1 MQTTDD
7 PSSSSDHSSLRLS
20 DAALLRRWQSGVA
33 EAGTILLRR
42 YEPVVRRYFASRV
55 AEPCD
60 LVQQT
65 FLVCTQNVDRI
76 QDAHKFAPFMMGVAR
91 RVWLE
96 HIRKGRAQTDRVTA
110 LSHEPP
116 PTSSSPVQVVSLM
129 ESGHHLTVAVEDLP
143 PQWKQAV
150 VQHYWHD
157 RSVAEIA
164 RLASVAEGTV
174 KSWLARARSAL
185 KRKLSRSKA
194 FGEPMA

>member
-1 MQTTDD
+1 MHTTDD
-7 PSSSSDHSSLRLS
+7 PRSSDVPSRVRLS
-20 DAALLRRWQSGVA
+20 DAALLRRWQSGIG
-33 EAGTILLRR
+33 ESGTTLLRR
-42 YEPVVRRYFASRV
+42 YEPVVRRYLAARV
-55 AEPCD
+55 LEPCD

-65 FLVCTQNVDRI
+65 FLICTQNVDRI
-76 QDAHKFAPFMMGVAR
+76 HDANKFAPFLMGIAR
-91 RVWLE
+91 RVWLQ
-96 HIRKGRAQTDRVTA
+96 HVRQGRTRTDRFTA
-110 LSHEPP
+110 LSHEPV

-150 VQHYWHD
+150 VQHYWND

-164 RLASVAEGTV
+164 RLTSVAEGTV

-194 FGEPMA
+194 LVEPMA

>member
-1 MQTTDD
+1 MTINDD
-7 PSSSSDHSSLRLS
+7 PRPSGEPADRRSSD
-20 DAALLRRWQSGVA
+20 AELLHLWQSGVV
-33 EAGTILLRR
+33 EAGTTLLRR
-42 YEPVVRRYFASRV
+42 YEPVVRRYFVPRV

-65 FLVCTQNVDRI
+65 FLVCTQNVHRI
-76 QDAHKFAPFMMGVAR
+76 QDSRKFAPFLMGVAR

-96 HIRKGRAQTDRVTA
+96 HVRKGRAQTDRVTA
-110 LSHEPP
+110 LSHEPS
-116 PTSSSPVQVVSLM
+116 PTASSPVQVVSML
-129 ESGHHLTVAVEDLP
+129 ESGHHLEVAVEDLP

-157 RSVAEIA
+157 RSIAEIA

-185 KRKLSRSKA
+185 KRKLSNSKEIV
-194 FGEPMA
+194 EPLA